1 MSIARLAL
9 SLAAAV
15 VVASGCASRP
25 LPATPG
31 ADTAGPPLQVVDER
45 YVSPPVTGDEL
56 DSLVAWADADGATW
70 VIASA
75 KASHQLVVFDADT
88 GARLRTVGAR
98 GTAPGT
104 FQRPNGL
111 AVFGDLLFVV
121 ERDNRRVQVLSLPG
135 FAPLATFGDGLRSP
149 YGIWLHETAPGELEV
164 FVTDSFMDG
173 ERYDVVPPLAQLDQ
187 RVRRYRVQLDD
198 GRVAVRALGAFG
210 DTSQARAL
218 RMVESI
224 AGDPAHDRLLI
235 ADEDRR
241 HQSTLREYRMDG
253 TATGRGLPGDT
264 FDGEAEGIALWSCSG
279 DGGYWIAVDQ
289 QAPRTR
295 FHLFDRTTLAPAGSF
310 AGRVTAQ
317 TDGIA
322 LHAAGSARFPAGV
335 LFAVHDDRALATF
348 DLGDVV
354 DALGLDPACRQ

>member
-1 MSIARLAL
+1 MGVVGPRLHT
-9 SLAAAV
+9 V
-15 VVASGCASRP
+15 E
-25 LPATPG
+25 
-31 ADTAGPPLQVVDER
+31 ER
-45 YVSPPVTGDEL
+45 YVSPPVAGDEL

-75 KASHQLVVFDADT
+75 KARHQLVVFDADT
-88 GARLRTVGAR
+88 GRRLRTVGER
-98 GTAPGT
+98 GTDAGA

-173 ERYDVVPPLAQLDQ
+173 ERFDVVPPLAQLDQ

-198 GRVAVRALGAFG
+198 DRVAVRALGAFG
-210 DTSQARAL
+210 DTSEAGAL

-253 TATGRGLPGDT
+253 IATGRSLPGDT
-264 FDGEAEGIALWSCSG
+264 FDGEAEGIALWACRG
-279 DGGYWIAVDQ
+279 GGGYWIAVDQ
-289 QAPRTR
+289 QAPLTR
-295 FHLFDRTTLAPAGSF
+295 FHLFDRATLAPAGSF

-322 LHAAGSARFPAGV
+322 LRAAASGRFPAGV
-335 LFAVHDDRALATF
+335 LFAVHDDRALAAF

-354 DALGLDPACRQ
+354 NALGLDPACRQ